1 MDPWLRLGV
10 HCVWGSDYSVPS
22 GSLHHG
28 AMEKI
33 RNLRQITAVINGQE
47 VTLVSTGAVAHV
59 LGRTRWCVDNW
70 ITLGLLP
77 KPPFVINPNDDVI
90 KRRLYPAAFVER
102 LAVIANQIGPRLPR
116 SEWQGFHDQVVD
128 VYNDV
133 VGPLI
138 PIGITLPVLIVM
150 DQTNVGRVVIGNPDP
165 SSTASPLPSTKT
177 A

>member
-1 MDPWLRLGV
+1 MDTRCLRR
-10 HCVWGSDYSVPS
+10 P
-22 GSLHHG
+22 
-28 AMEKI
+28 
-33 RNLRQITAVINGQE
+33 ITADVGGQI
-47 VTLVSTGAVAHV
+47 VTLMTVGHVAAA
-59 LGRTRWCVDNW
+59 LGRTRWTVDYW

-128 VYNDV
+128 AYNDV

-138 PIGITLPVLIVM
+138 RPGITLPLEIVV
-150 DQTNVGRVVIGNPDP
+150 DQTNVGRLVIRTG
-165 SSTASPLPSTKT
+165 SGSTTASPMSGTKT

>member
-1 MDPWLRLGV
+1 MLVVVDTRCLRR
-10 HCVWGSDYSVPS
+10 P
-22 GSLHHG
+22 
-28 AMEKI
+28 
-33 RNLRQITAVINGQE
+33 ITADLGGQVVSL
-47 VTLVSTGAVAHV
+47 VTVGHVATA
-59 LGRTRWCVDNW
+59 LGRTRWTVDYW

-116 SEWQGFHDQVVD
+116 SEWQQFHNQVVD

-138 PIGITLPVLIVM
+138 PKGITLPVEIVM
-150 DQTNVGRVVIGNPDP
+150 DQTNVGRVVVGNPDP
-165 SSTASPLPSTKT
+165 SSATSPLSRTKT

>member
-1 MDPWLRLGV
+1 MDTRCLRRPITGTSDLGGQTV
-10 HCVWGSDYSVPS
+10 
-22 GSLHHG
+22 SLVTIGHV
-28 AMEKI
+28 AAA
-33 RNLRQITAVINGQE
+33 LR
-47 VTLVSTGAVAHV
+47 
-59 LGRTRWCVDNW
+59 RTRWTVDYW
-70 ITLGLLP
+70 ITMGLLP

-116 SEWQGFHDQVVD
+116 SEWQGFHNQVVD
-128 VYNDV
+128 AYNDV

>member
-1 MDPWLRLGV
+1 MDTRCLRRPINADIG
-10 HCVWGSDYSVPS
+10 G
-22 GSLHHG
+22 
-28 AMEKI
+28 
-33 RNLRQITAVINGQE
+33 QI
-47 VTLVSTGAVAHV
+47 VTLMTVGHVAAA
-59 LGRTRWCVDNW
+59 LGRTRWTVDCW

-90 KRRLYPAAFVER
+90 KRRLYPSAFVER

-128 VYNDV
+128 AYNEV

-138 PIGITLPVLIVM
+138 RPGITLPLEIVM
-150 DQTNVGRVVIGNPDP
+150 DQTNVGRVVISNPDP
-165 SSTASPLPSTKT
+165 SSTASPMPGTKT

>member
-70 ITLGLLP
+70 VQIGLLP
-77 KPPFVINPNDDVI
+77 PPPFLTNPHDDRI
-90 KRRLYPAAFVER
+90 KRKWYPAQYLDRLGQINLGARLQQHDFQMFHDLAMDAYDAEVMPLLGGVTPPMVITPLATQRGR
-102 LAVIANQIGPRLPR
+102 LAVETGSGSSAASAAPR
-116 SEWQGFHDQVVD
+116 
-128 VYNDV
+128 
-133 VGPLI
+133 
-138 PIGITLPVLIVM
+138 T
-150 DQTNVGRVVIGNPDP
+150 T
-165 SSTASPLPSTKT
+165 TA
-177 A
+177 